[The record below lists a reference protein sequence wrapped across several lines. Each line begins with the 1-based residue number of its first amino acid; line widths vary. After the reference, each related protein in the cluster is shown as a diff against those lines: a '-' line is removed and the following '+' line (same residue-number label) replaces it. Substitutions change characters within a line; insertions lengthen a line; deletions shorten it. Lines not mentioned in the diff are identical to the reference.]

1 MSLVLGRGDRLG
13 KLPAFSPPRARIS
26 IATVRPLAA
35 IDNGHR
41 TRTAAAP
48 SSQQRTH
55 GACQTHLVNSQQPES
70 GTTGGSLDRLVRPLN
85 VLNALVPLGALL
97 LYWSVRSGYDS
108 FYQRFHLTPEQVGI
122 GQVEMIARTAY
133 TLGLLLFLFAGIW
146 ISLLVLL
153 NPAEGA
159 AWRSHV
165 TAAVVLGVPAL
176 LLLVGL
182 SSRAYSWAGFVPLV
196 VASVCASKSVALYR
210 EEQRGQP
217 GWFKRLRIRHLG
229 FFTLP
234 ATVLIGLLLLAG
246 AITHDLLEAEAG
258 GEIDDALRGQPR
270 PGPLFALSL
279 LAVQVESV
287 EIVWLS
293 DDVPDQYRHLQDLQE
308 VLYLGQANGSAFFYD
323 HQCSRT
329 VEIPTGTFALL
340 RPPTPPAATAT
351 TVPPTTSTIK
361 PSPLPP
367 SAVTGKQPSRS
378 PAQPRR
384 GPSNPCVAR

>member
-1 MSLVLGRGDRLG
+1 
-13 KLPAFSPPRARIS
+13 
-26 IATVRPLAA
+26 
-35 IDNGHR
+35 
-41 TRTAAAP
+41 
-48 SSQQRTH
+48 
-55 GACQTHLVNSQQPES
+55 VNSQQPES
-70 GTTGGSLDRLVRPLN
+70 GTAGGSLDRLVRPLN

-133 TLGLLLFLFAGIW
+133 TLGLLLFVFAGFGIA
-146 ISLLVLL
+146 LLVVLSA
-153 NPAEGA
+153 AEGP
-159 AWRSHV
+159 AWRSYA
-165 TAAVVLGVPAL
+165 TAAVAIGVPAL
-176 LLLVGL
+176 LLLLVL
-182 SSRAYSWAGFVPLV
+182 SSRAYSWVGFIPFV
-196 VASVCASKSVALYR
+196 VALACVGKSVALYH
-210 EEQRGQP
+210 EERRGRP
-217 GWFKRLRIRHLG
+217 GWFKRLRTRHRG

-258 GEIDDALRGQPR
+258 AEIDDALRGQPR
-270 PGPLFALSL
+270 PGPLVALSL

-340 RPPTPPAATAT
+340 RPPLPPAATAT
-351 TVPPTTSTIK
+351 TAPPTTSTIK

-367 SAVTGKQPSRS
+367 NTVSGKEPGPSTAQPSR
-378 PAQPRR
+378 
-384 GPSNPCVAR
+384 GPNNPCVAR

>member
-1 MSLVLGRGDRLG
+1 M
-13 KLPAFSPPRARIS
+13 K
-26 IATVRPLAA
+26 
-35 IDNGHR
+35 
-41 TRTAAAP
+41 
-48 SSQQRTH
+48 SQQADSDT
-55 GACQTHLVNSQQPES
+55 G
-70 GTTGGSLDRLVRPLN
+70 GGSLDRLVHPLS

-108 FYQRFHLTPEQVGI
+108 FYQRFHVTPEQVGI

-146 ISLLVLL
+146 IALLVLF

-165 TAAVVLGVPAL
+165 TAAVALGVPAL

-182 SSRAYSWAGFVPLV
+182 SSRVYSWVGFIPFV
-196 VASVCASKSVALYR
+196 VALACVGKSVALYR
-210 EEQRGQP
+210 EERRGKP
-217 GWFKRLRIRHLG
+217 GWFKRLRTRHPG

-234 ATVLIGLLLLAG
+234 TTVLIGLVLLAG
-246 AITHDLLEAEAG
+246 ATTHDLLDLEAG
-258 GEIDDALRGQPR
+258 AEIDDALRGQPR
-270 PGPLFALSL
+270 PGQLIALSL
-279 LAVQVESV
+279 LAVPIESV

-293 DDVPDQYRHLQDLQE
+293 NDVPSQYQHLRE

-340 RPPTPPAATAT
+340 RPPSPPATPTTA
-351 TVPPTTSTIK
+351 PPTTGTADA
-361 PSPLPP
+361 SPLPP
-367 SAVTGKQPSRS
+367 NARARTPSGS
-378 PAQPRR
+378 GTTAKPGQAPASSCPA
-384 GPSNPCVAR
+384 G